1 MFIYGFYMWNAS
13 WERAPG
19 DLQDAPPKQTPT
31 QLPVVHLTFWK
42 QSERP
47 AGPAGGQG
55 AHGGGAAGGG
65 AGAGGAGP
73 SGLADYN
80 RALETFSCPV
90 FASRHS
96 LQLNHALAAQPVLH
110 IDMRHEGINAQRWS
124 LRGVIA
130 TLRPF

>member
-1 MFIYGFYMWNAS
+1 MFIYGFYLWNAS

-31 QLPVVHLTFWK
+31 QMLVVHLTFGK

-55 AHGGGAAGGG
+55 AQGGGG

-96 LQLNHALAAQPVLH
+96 LQLNQALAAQPVLH

-124 LRGVIA
+124 LLGVIA